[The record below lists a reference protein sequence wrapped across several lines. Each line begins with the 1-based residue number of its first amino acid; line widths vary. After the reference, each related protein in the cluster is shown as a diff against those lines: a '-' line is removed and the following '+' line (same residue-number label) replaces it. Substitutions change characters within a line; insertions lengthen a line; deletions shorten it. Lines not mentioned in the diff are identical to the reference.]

1 MSQEIIRCPY
11 CVQGGDFR
19 PMSVRS
25 GKSFVCVGCGHL
37 SFPEDPHLRCSC
49 RRCLEMN
56 RVASRI
62 TRDGPEVTP
71 TTNS

>member
-1 MSQEIIRCPY
+1 MTQEIIRCPY
-11 CVQGGDFR
+11 CVQGSDFR
-19 PMSVRS
+19 PMSARS
-25 GKSFVCVGCGHL
+25 GKSFACLGCGHV

-49 RRCLEMN
+49 QRCLEMN

-62 TRDGPEVTP
+62 GRDGPEVAP

>member
-1 MSQEIIRCPY
+1 MSKEIIRCPY

-19 PMSVRS
+19 PMCARS

-37 SFPEDPHLRCSC
+37 SFPEDPHLRCLC
-49 RRCLEMN
+49 QRCLEMN

-71 TTNS
+71 ATSS

>member
-1 MSQEIIRCPY
+1 MWQETIRCPY

-19 PMSVRS
+19 PMSARS
-25 GKSFVCVGCGHL
+25 WRSFVCAGCGHL

-49 RRCLEMN
+49 QRCLEMN

>member
-19 PMSVRS
+19 PMSARS
-25 GKSFVCVGCGHL
+25 GKSLCVGCGHV
-37 SFPEDPHLRCSC
+37 SSREDPHLRCSC
-49 RRCLEMN
+49 QRCLHMN

-62 TRDGPEVTP
+62 GRHGPGVAP
-71 TTNS
+71 ATNS